1 MQVVVVVVFVQE
13 AQSELVDL
21 VAALMVQQHL
31 FHLLQPI
38 I

>member
-21 VAALMVQQHL
+21 VVVLMVQQQL
-31 FHLLQPI
+31 FHLQQPI